1 MADAFGHLLAPLDLG
16 PVTLPNRIVSTAHQ
30 TNLIAE
36 HLPTDDYIAYHEAR
50 ARGGTGM
57 IIQNIPIRNARETDV
72 RDRCHKPGRISVSP
86 SQRNFR
92 LCRIRSGRNMI
103 RLNRRRGIARQL

>member
-1 MADAFGHLLAPLDLG
+1 MDAGFGHLLAPLDIG

-36 HLPTDDYIAYHEAR
+36 HLPTDDFIAYHEAR

-57 IIQNIPIRNARETDV
+57 IILEAAAIHPSGLLTAKTLSAYLPESEAALRRVAEAIRPHGT
-72 RDRCHKPGRISVSP
+72 
-86 SQRNFR
+86 R
-92 LCRIRSGRNMI
+92 LF
-103 RLNRRRGIARQL
+103 